1 MSGSFRAKNDKQP
14 IERRSSIR
22 LRHRTDDDDEG
33 AAWSIGSNG
42 GLSRSSQDDGL
53 NFQNFSV
60 HSEHIDRFSDK
71 KLDREEYFQ
80 LIQNK
85 NGEYSYDGIEEILP
99 DSDDERMDD
108 DERLYTNDDRS
119 SFTREQFI
127 EYQQLI
133 KLLRFVKN
141 GGRCTTILS
150 LALLHDHNLHDRS
163 AFFAFKDTST
173 INVLL
178 NFLEMFDRDLKLNTL
193 YVLENACQ
201 NPSFA
206 YEVFHLGGIM
216 TMIDSMCLD
225 HFGIQ
230 ESCSILIHILQFRRA
245 RRVIRRSGGIS
256 KLITLLDELSDN
268 FTEKNIFD
276 VFLLLCK
283 SKKNQFVC
291 IRYGIGRILLK
302 IISYHSTISIISLL
316 AILLQ
321 ISIFRMQI
329 IDKDLII
336 SLVNLID
343 MTNTDLTRVI
353 CESLYYL
360 SSDSSLLQFIYQYGF
375 KKLKDLL
382 EQTTDSSIFCSI
394 INILTEFIRTNENLS
409 SDIVSNIIKFLRNSS
424 NSSYLLRIIQSLN
437 QLTKHSQTIQIFKH
451 ENLFRDFI
459 FYLQTITNPDILSN
473 ILSILQQCGKD
484 KQATMMIVDNHGF
497 EELWTLFKL
506 ASLPIQIASGWTIQN
521 CLVSLENHGELIRS
535 FDGIF
540 YLILQ
545 TLSTESIDLLGV
557 TLSIIAEIVKD
568 EYNLEILT
576 DLGIDNS
583 QLSKPFCDALANL
596 SDLPRNQKQFGSRRV
611 ILALKSYFKQQ
622 NSQLFRPLTKA
633 IYDLSL
639 IPSNCVLLH
648 DVGIASE
655 LLRLIGDDD
664 PIVQEK
670 AANAL
675 RNMRQLLDDNRQ
687 VERTLNKEINRTST
701 QKLIDKRE
709 KCLLMSQ

>member
-256 KLITLLDELSDN
+256 KLVKD
-268 FTEKNIFD
+268 FH
-276 VFLLLCK
+276 
-283 SKKNQFVC
+283 
-291 IRYGIGRILLK
+291 RRI
-302 IISYHSTISIISLL
+302 H
-316 AILLQ
+316 
-321 ISIFRMQI
+321 F
-329 IDKDLII
+329 
-336 SLVNLID
+336 NLID

-576 DLGIDNS
+576 DLGIVTKLCQLNSLDNS